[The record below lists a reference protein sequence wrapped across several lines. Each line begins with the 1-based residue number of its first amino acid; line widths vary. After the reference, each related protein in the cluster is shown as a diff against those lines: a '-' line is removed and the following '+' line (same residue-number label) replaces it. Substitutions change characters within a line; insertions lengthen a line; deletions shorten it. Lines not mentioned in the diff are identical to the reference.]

1 MARSRGKVIK
11 LFSARR
17 RSGIRAPWDQ
27 MILLVQTLDTVHYI
41 WTLPDISAPREF
53 RARLTP
59 RAPRETLPAAGPIK
73 QAPHPCSRR
82 LQAHGLAAG
91 ALRGLVSFVCVKG
104 PYQATGPSHRLF
116 GPTPPPIQATR
127 WAGSA
132 IAVRLRRD
140 GDAAVRRGLGRGS
153 VPCALRGVA
162 HNFAF
167 PSTHKR
173 RTALSI

>member
-1 MARSRGKVIK
+1 MYFKSAAARRVDAIQFRIGRRCASLRPSEETVAPHFMARSRGKVIK

-53 RARLTP
+53 RERLTP
-59 RAPRETLPAAGPIK
+59 RAPREKLPAAGPIE
-73 QAPHPCSRR
+73 QALHPCSRR

-104 PYQATGPSHRLF
+104 PYQATGPS
-116 GPTPPPIQATR
+116 
-127 WAGSA
+127 SA
-132 IAVRLRRD
+132 PHP
-140 GDAAVRRGLGRGS
+140 GDARGRLCDTSAAPSGWRCC
-153 VPCALRGVA
+153 CAPG
-162 HNFAF
+162 
-167 PSTHKR
+167 PG
-173 RTALSI
+173 